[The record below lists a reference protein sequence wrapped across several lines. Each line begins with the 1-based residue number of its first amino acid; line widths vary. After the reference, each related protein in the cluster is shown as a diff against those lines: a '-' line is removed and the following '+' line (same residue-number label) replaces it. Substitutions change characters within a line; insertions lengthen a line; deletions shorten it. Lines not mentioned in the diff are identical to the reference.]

1 MIKRA
6 HPVLFAAFICVAA
19 VATGSAQA
27 PAAPPAAP
35 AGPPAP
41 CGPSVKDKNVA
52 PTSRCFE
59 LRTYTVRP
67 DSPGSIDTLHTR
79 FREHTL
85 RLFKKHGMEV
95 VGFWHATSKPNTLVY
110 ILAYKDREA
119 RDAAWKGF
127 QTDAEWAKV
136 KGELQVSSQV
146 ESVFMNA
153 TDYGPLK

>member
-6 HPVLFAAFICVAA
+6 GLYFFVVFVCAAA

-27 PAAPPAAP
+27 PPAAPAAP

-41 CGPSVKDKNVA
+41 CGPGVKDKNVA
-52 PTSRCFE
+52 PASRCFE
-59 LRTYTVRP
+59 LRTYTIRP
-67 DSPGSIDTLHTR
+67 DSQGSIDTLHTR

-110 ILAYKDREA
+110 ILAYKDRET
-119 RDAAWKGF
+119 RDAAWKAFGS
-127 QTDAEWAKV
+127 DAEWAKV
-136 KGELQVSSQV
+136 KSELQVSSAV

-153 TDYGPLK
+153 TDYGPIK